1 MIPLAYPPSGV
12 AMVIERMVILYR
24 FRSSFL
30 ADLRD
35 PVTTKM
41 IHWTPIGQCKSDK
54 IQDKYK
60 CRLVYPPSYHNTG
73 SWYFIGIN
81 LLNLNTYTIISTFFP
96 PSFPRPKKKWKK
108 GAKLVY
114 QKRFGMWSLTK
125 SLTKLFWLSSN
136 GICRMDNSPNVGVKM
151 DIWPFWR
158 GNLTKLS
165 NL

>member
-24 FRSSFL
+24 FWSSFL
-30 ADLRD
+30 ADLRG
-35 PVTTKM
+35 PVTIKNDT
-41 IHWTPIGQCKSDK
+41 IGQCKSDK